1 MRLEEAGRRFGAE
14 LGLSLTPGVVVGED
28 EAQALAACMAD
39 RLFEA
44 IKGGSPR
51 AGGADLL
58 RLDPLTYRGEISDVS
73 FSGGV
78 SEYMY
83 GGDSKAFGDLGPE
96 LAAELRAR
104 IKAACNWRGRMR
116 ASAPP

>member
-1 MRLEEAGRRFGAE
+1 
-14 LGLSLTPGVVVGED
+14 
-28 EAQALAACMAD
+28 MAD

-44 IKGGSPR
+44 MEGRSPR

-58 RLDPLTYRGEISDVS
+58 RLDPLSWRGKLSDVS

-78 SEYMY
+78 SEYIY
-83 GGDSKAFGDLGPE
+83 GGEAKAFGDIGPQ
-96 LAAELRAR
+96 LAAEVRAR
-104 IKAACNWRGRMR
+104 LARLGTATGAARRR